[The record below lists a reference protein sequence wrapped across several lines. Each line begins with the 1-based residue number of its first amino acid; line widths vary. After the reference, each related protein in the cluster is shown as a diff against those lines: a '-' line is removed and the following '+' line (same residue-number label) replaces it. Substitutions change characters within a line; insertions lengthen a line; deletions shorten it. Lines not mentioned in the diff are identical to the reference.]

1 LEPGKE
7 PTFRPIYLLLQ
18 DELKVLKEYI
28 NINLE
33 RGLIRE
39 STLPAGSPVLFV
51 LKSDRTKRLYIDYRS
66 LNNIIIKDRYTLPL
80 VDEL

>member
-1 LEPGKE
+1 LFRERPKETALPKYQPWDYEIPLEPGKE
-7 PTFRPIYLLLQ
+7 PTFGPIYSLSQ

-51 LKSDRTKRLYIDYRS
+51 PKLDGTK
-66 LNNIIIKDRYTLPL
+66 
-80 VDEL
+80 